1 MMRSLFRVHG
11 EFCAAHPLEVV
22 VATVTI
28 ISSLISMGTTIHVDH
43 DKVCGWNY
51 ECAKAQKLSRSDMI
65 VLSFGRCVAL
75 VYIYM
80 QFRNLRRLGA
90 KHLLGISGV
99 FTIFSSFVFCIAFV
113 KMFGNTISGLY
124 EALPFFLFLIDLS
137 KASALAVFA
146 LSSTSREDIQTNIGK
161 GMELLGP
168 AITLDAIVE
177 TLAIGLG
184 TISGVQQLGT
194 MCSFGCLSVISNY
207 VAFMTFYPACLSL
220 VLELTVSRSVPS
232 SVQEYKHMAEEFMLE
247 YEEKKPNPV
256 IQRVKIIMSAGL
268 AVVHIH
274 SRLVTK
280 NSMAGTTDLS
290 EGDMEYREP
299 EMTIWQFYLYRMF
312 AVHIDYGLT
321 LLLGLVLL
329 IKYVY
334 VDRHTDLLDI
344 KHTIELHR
352 SMSSTVACTQTENNE
367 TTDSEENI
375 RTSFSLGDDDDEN
388 DDTMVDSK
396 GTQTAALQSLSP
408 LKRLVSYE
416 EPRSLKQC
424 IEILKSDNG
433 VQELT
438 DDEVKLLVEKRHIP
452 SYKLEGTLGDYERGV
467 SVRRQIIEDKLQTE
481 DSMTSLPFSNY
492 DYTYVDGAC
501 CENVIG
507 YMPLPVGVAGPLLLD
522 GQTYMVPMATTEGC
536 LVASTNRGCR
546 ALSQGDGVH
555 SRVIGDGMSRG
566 PAVRFPSAIRA
577 SEAKLWLENGD
588 NFDKVKD
595 VFNSTSRFARLQ
607 RVQAIQAGRL
617 LYIRFVA
624 STGDAMGM
632 NMLSKGTEKV
642 LHTLQE
648 EFADLEIISLSGN
661 ICTDKKPSAINWIEG
676 RGKSV
681 VCEAIIPADVV
692 KNTLKTTVPAL
703 VDLNISKNLI
713 GSAMAGSIGGY
724 NAHAANIVTAM
735 FIATGQD
742 PAQTVASSN
751 CITLVEATGEN
762 NEDLY
767 ITCTMP
773 SVEVGTV
780 GGGTILPPQA
790 ACLKMLGVHGS
801 SVDNPGSNAQ
811 QLARI
816 VCGTVLAGEL
826 SLLSALAAGHL
837 VRSHLKHNRSSIS
850 VNSIQSPDGKRGQS
864 FTLPNSSQDN
874 SCSNSFQNSSDIAR
888 LRCSLSHTN
897 SLSSVRQNLSE
908 LPKNQIYNDKC
919 IEKSS
924 EKSSKQNEKP
934 DSSGVRSRHDDEG
947 RRQRGRTNKDD
958 IQSCIKH
965 VS

>member
-1 MMRSLFRVHG
+1 MMMRSLFRVHG
-11 EFCAAHPLEVV
+11 EFCASHPLEVV
-22 VATVTI
+22 VATVTV
-28 ISSLISMGTTIHVDH
+28 ISSLISMGTTVHVDN

-51 ECAKAQKLSRSDMI
+51 ECAKAQKLSRSDVI
-65 VLSFGRCVAL
+65 VLSFARCVAL

-80 QFRNLRRLGA
+80 QFRNLRRIGA

-146 LSSTSREDIQTNIGK
+146 LSSTSREEIQANIGK

-207 VAFMTFYPACLSL
+207 VAFMTFYPACLAL
-220 VLELTVSRSVPS
+220 VLELTINRSMTS
-232 SVQEYKHMAEEFMLE
+232 SVQEYKHMAEELRLE
-247 YEEKKPNPV
+247 HEEKKPNPV

-280 NSMAGTTDLS
+280 HSMPGTTDLS
-290 EGDMEYREP
+290 DNHMEYREP
-299 EMTIWQFYLYRMF
+299 EMSIWQFYLYRMF
-312 AVHIDYGLT
+312 AVHVDYGLT
-321 LLLGLVLL
+321 LMFGLVLL
-329 IKYVY
+329 VKYVF

-352 SMSSTVACTQTENNE
+352 SMSSTAACTQTEHTE
-367 TTDSEENI
+367 ITESEENI
-375 RTSFSLGDDDDEN
+375 RTSFSVGDDSDDDDSVNVEN
-388 DDTMVDSK
+388 KYS
-396 GTQTAALQSLSP
+396 QTAAVQSLSP
-408 LKRLVSYE
+408 LKRLVSDE
-416 EPRSLKQC
+416 EPRPLKQC
-424 IEILKSDNG
+424 IDILKTDNG

-438 DDEVKLLVEKRHIP
+438 DAEIKMLVEGRHIP
-452 SYKLEGTLGDYERGV
+452 AYKLEGTLGDYERGV
-467 SVRRQIIEDKLQTE
+467 SVRRQIIEDKIQTE
-481 DSMTSLPFSNY
+481 NSMDSLPFSNY
-492 DYTYVDGAC
+492 DYTFVDGAC

-522 GQTYMVPMATTEGC
+522 GQPYMVPMATTEGC

-546 ALSQGDGVH
+546 ALSQGGGVH
-555 SRVIGDGMSRG
+555 SRIIGDGMSRG
-566 PAVRFPSAIRA
+566 PVTRFPSAMRA
-577 SEAKLWLENGD
+577 SEAKLWLENPD
-588 NFDKVKD
+588 NFEKVKD
-595 VFNSTSRFARLQ
+595 TFDSTSRFARLQ
-607 RVQAIQAGRL
+607 RLQVIQAGRL

-624 STGDAMGM
+624 CTGDAMGM

-642 LHTLQE
+642 LHSLQE
-648 EFADLEIISLSGN
+648 EFSDLEIISLSGN

-681 VCEAIIPADVV
+681 VCEAIIPANVV

-713 GSAMAGSIGGY
+713 GSAMAGSIGGF

-742 PAQTVASSN
+742 PAQTVASCN
-751 CITLVEATGEN
+751 CITLIEATGEN

-773 SVEVGTV
+773 SLEVGTV

-790 ACLKMLGVHGS
+790 ACLKILGVHGS
-801 SVDNPGSNAQ
+801 NTDHPGENAQ

-850 VNSIQSPDGKRGQS
+850 VGSFPTPDSKQRQ
-864 FTLPNSSQDN
+864 FSSTSDLGSLRSSLDN
-874 SCSNSFQNSSDIAR
+874 SFSNSFQNSSDIAR
-888 LRCSLSHTN
+888 LRSSLSQN
-897 SLSSVRQNLSE
+897 VRNSSVRQNLSD
-908 LPKNQIYNDKC
+908 LPKHNECSERNSEQNKKMDSNRA
-919 IEKSS
+919 KSTDTDNS
-924 EKSSKQNEKP
+924 LRQRSSK
-934 DSSGVRSRHDDEG
+934 
-947 RRQRGRTNKDD
+947 D
-958 IQSCIKH
+958 IKKIDSCIKH